1 MQDRAFPEI
10 VILVLPKFEL
20 VETLDAVL
28 SKEAKLSNLQRGKAC
43 LMFLLPLYTSLTHL
57 LFDVCYCK
65 LPFLYRDGGASYG
78 QSSTTVY

>member
-1 MQDRAFPEI
+1 MQGRAFPEI

-43 LMFLLPLYTSLTHL
+43 LMFLLPTL
-57 LFDVCYCK
+57 L
-65 LPFLYRDGGASYG
+65 
-78 QSSTTVY
+78 